1 MGGRGAKVFD
11 SKNNKGRNN
20 IFKSNSNSN
29 LPTSTEKLSKI
40 QISLRKKKFKHY
52 QKLREHWKQIG
63 SNATINYD
71 KSDKRVTKTQG
82 ANYVTRLSRW
92 RQQTYFRDFKPN
104 NKSAISIEHGTIK
117 KRWSKHFNE
126 NHNAK

>member
-1 MGGRGAKVFD
+1 MGGRGARVFD

-52 QKLREHWKQIG
+52 QKLREHWK
-63 SNATINYD
+63 
-71 KSDKRVTKTQG
+71 
-82 ANYVTRLSRW
+82 
-92 RQQTYFRDFKPN
+92 
-104 NKSAISIEHGTIK
+104 
-117 KRWSKHFNE
+117 
-126 NHNAK
+126 